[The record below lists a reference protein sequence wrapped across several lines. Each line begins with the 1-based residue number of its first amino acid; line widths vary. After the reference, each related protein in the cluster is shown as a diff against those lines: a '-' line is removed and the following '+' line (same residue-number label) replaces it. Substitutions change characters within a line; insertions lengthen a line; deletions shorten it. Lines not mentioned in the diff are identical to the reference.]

1 MVEMLKQGVNAPIQF
16 QKQVV
21 MMYAGINGYLDNLD
35 PSAIIPFETALYEK
49 LDTTHSALQEQ
60 IISDKKLNDDIE
72 AGMKKVI
79 EETVEEVK

>member
-1 MVEMLKQGVNAPIQF
+1 MLKQWVNSPIQF

-21 MMYAGINGYLDNLD
+21 MMYAGINGFLDSLD
-35 PSAIIPFETALYEK
+35 IDNILPFEKALYEK
-49 LDTTHSALQEQ
+49 LDTTHSALQDQ

-79 EETVEEVK
+79 EETATEFAS